1 MKFMLPIIMLLAI
14 AGGVRSETEP
24 ETLLDIVLDINKKT
38 GEFSTLIAA
47 VVELDLTGALD
58 GEDPL
63 TVFAPG
69 DAAFAKLGLDADNIG
84 DVPEK
89 LLEEIILYHITG
101 GKKLA
106 ADLLPNSSKRGWAWF
121 FANRIEM
128 LNGGTAF
135 ITNGRKGPAI
145 NRARIVKADVEAD
158 NGAIHVINRVLLPIA
173 RFQRG

>member
-1 MKFMLPIIMLLAI
+1 MLLAI
-14 AGGVRSETEP
+14 AGGVRSESEP
-24 ETLLDIVLDINKKT
+24 ETLLDVVLEINKET

-58 GEDPL
+58 GENPL

-69 DAAFAKLGLDADNIG
+69 DAAFKRLGLNADNIG
-84 DVPEK
+84 DVPDK

-106 ADLLPNSSKRGWAWF
+106 ADILPTSKKRGWRWF
-121 FANRIEM
+121 WSRSTKLEM
-128 LNGGTAF
+128 LNGGYAF
-135 ITNGRKGPAI
+135 ITNGRRGPAI
-145 NRARIVKADVEAD
+145 NRAKIVAADVEAD